1 MGSDLGEDSGMQMK
15 VSVARS
21 CPTLCGPT
29 DCVAC
34 QAPLSMGFSRQEYR
48 SGLPLP
54 SPEDPPDPGT
64 EPGSPTLQADPLP
77 SEPAGKFSEMQTLQK
92 ITGVVRN
99 RTIRESCQIALDTTA
114 LNVPWVPQ
122 PYIPRRS
129 SLFPLPAATRGT
141 GLPMLMTRC
150 VSTSSLQNLRPHT
163 PGASVWSGGLCRFR
177 GPGLGP
183 ARQMPWNST
192 VASCLQ
198 FPKLQNQ
205 AFRTRVHF

>member
-1 MGSDLGEDSGMQMK
+1 MTGPQNPAGVGPRRPPVAGPWSSPVAWPRGSLVAGPWGSP
-15 VSVARS
+15 VAR
-21 CPTLCGPT
+21 P
-29 DCVAC
+29 
-34 QAPLSMGFSRQEYR
+34 QPLA
-48 SGLPLP
+48 LVP
-54 SPEDPPDPGT
+54 SDPQSP
-64 EPGSPTLQADPLP
+64 PGSV
-77 SEPAGKFSEMQTLQK
+77 
-92 ITGVVRN
+92 GVPR
-99 RTIRESCQIALDTTA
+99 
-114 LNVPWVPQ
+114 VPQ

-129 SLFPLPAATRGT
+129 SLFPLPAATRDA

-150 VSTSSLQNLRPHT
+150 VSTSSLQSLRPHT
-163 PGASVWSGGLCRFR
+163 PGASVWSGGLCRFW